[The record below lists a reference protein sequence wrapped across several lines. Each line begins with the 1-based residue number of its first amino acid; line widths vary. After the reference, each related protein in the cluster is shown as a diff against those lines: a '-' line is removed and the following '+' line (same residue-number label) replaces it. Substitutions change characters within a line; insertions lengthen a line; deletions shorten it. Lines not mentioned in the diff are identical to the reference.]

1 MKGQKLKDQMRLGPP
16 WLPYCLDESR
26 LNSITLSKCVLIG
39 YPSGQDGPNEA
50 NIKPSWPIEKLKR
63 PFFLAA
69 LLQSRFQG
77 PPLLGPI
84 REWSWIRVLIQE
96 QCQWNRSFQIDQLK
110 ISTKIIIIIIII
122 IIFIYY
128 FYCFYNKSVSFFMI
142 RANTNNV
149 DVDRLLFF
157 FTQVDAHILR
167 PILYRR

>member
-1 MKGQKLKDQMRLGPP
+1 MRLGPP
-16 WLPYCLDESR
+16 WLPYSLVESR
-26 LNSITLSKCVLIG
+26 LNSVTLSKSVLIG
-39 YPSGQDGPNEA
+39 YPSGHGPNEA

-110 ISTKIIIIIIII
+110 ISTKIIIIIII
-122 IIFIYY
+122 YY
-128 FYCFYNKSVSFFMI
+128 FYFFI
-142 RANTNNV
+142 TRVFLSLWPATTTTTTTTTTTLYFTPN
-149 DVDRLLFF
+149 RPLAFFF

-167 PILYRR
+167 PILYGR